1 MPGLSSGG
9 QPINFR
15 KCFINRGQYR
25 RPPSQIKKRAS
36 RLGFAAP
43 NSIQVTAAP
52 IASNRYSNHRARCTP
67 SFGMRFAVL
76 ARPIES
82 RQVIR
87 WTTG

>member
-15 KCFINRGQYR
+15 KCFINRGQYG
-25 RPPSQIKKRAS
+25 RPPSQIKKRSS
-36 RLGFAAP
+36 RSAP

-52 IASNRYSNHRARCTP
+52 IASDRYSNHRARCTP

-76 ARPIES
+76 ARLIES